1 MGKNQD
7 PKHYIQLFK
16 CMIKQSGAWVTES
29 KIEELLEAMVKYN
42 PWFPGEGTGDPECL
56 DGVGENFKGA
66 HQSRASL
73 SISVFSA

>member
-7 PKHYIQLFK
+7 PKHYIQLLK